1 MANDSNELE
10 YARRLYD
17 NVLDWY
23 KNADTKAQVVL
34 AINGGFITFVGSSVF
49 KKAEEV
55 RSVTDSFDYVTWII
69 LALMISSLIGSIGAA
84 IYCLWSRIYSKKK
97 LHKIIKDALKK
108 YSPTDQ
114 EPDRYPPSISCFFQF
129 LERLEKEK
137 LRETLQSVD
146 SKFEIKALTNQIHI
160 LSRNVKKKHFAV
172 NIGFMLVA
180 TTLIM
185 FFAMSISYLSKVMG

>member
-69 LALMISSLIGSIGAA
+69 LALMISSLTPSSAKEETCHPSSIGVG
-84 IYCLWSRIYSKKK
+84 
-97 LHKIIKDALKK
+97 
-108 YSPTDQ
+108 
-114 EPDRYPPSISCFFQF
+114 IS
-129 LERLEKEK
+129 
-137 LRETLQSVD
+137 
-146 SKFEIKALTNQIHI
+146 
-160 LSRNVKKKHFAV
+160 
-172 NIGFMLVA
+172 
-180 TTLIM
+180 
-185 FFAMSISYLSKVMG
+185 